1 MVMSLYY
8 CGSGS
13 STYYSW
19 TLSED
24 LKRINIYRHSELL
37 KAMEEENPEEFKRME
52 LLDRYDE
59 MELLLVIQD
68 NGDLGLEIIDC
79 N

>member
-1 MVMSLYY
+1 
-8 CGSGS
+8 
-13 STYYSW
+13 
-19 TLSED
+19 
-24 LKRINIYRHSELL
+24 
-37 KAMEEENPEEFKRME
+37 MEEENHEEFKRME
-52 LLDRYDE
+52 LPDRFDE